1 MNQRP
6 SLTLTDLNHRI
17 IRGLPPGLHF
27 GVREPIGPLFYCDDP
42 SARILGEL
50 YVFPALNRNW
60 GWARGMLTMPALA
73 VKDMGDWTSIWCGV
87 PNMPACLLHN
97 IAKSARVHIYTE
109 GDDVVYAKNSLLAIH
124 ARYSGERTVYLPRRY
139 TVVDAFMGEIL
150 AKDAQSFEV
159 MLNRGQTGLWLLE
172 H

>member
-1 MNQRP
+1 
-6 SLTLTDLNHRI
+6 
-17 IRGLPPGLHF
+17 
-27 GVREPIGPLFYCDDP
+27 
-42 SARILGEL
+42 
-50 YVFPALNRNW
+50 
-60 GWARGMLTMPALA
+60 MLTAPALA